1 MGVADGLCC
10 RGEEATAMT
19 SVPLRPTALEID
31 LDAAA
36 HNIRAVRE
44 LVRTERKIF
53 AVVKADGYGY
63 GAAEMGAVFVRHGAD
78 WLAVADPVEGIR
90 LRERGIAAPILV
102 YPSSLPDAAGETLAH
117 GLVPTLVDL
126 ESARACSAAA
136 TGPCEVFVKIDVGLE
151 RLGVPAEQAVKSI
164 LAMLELRHLRL
175 GGLCAHPHAEVGSD
189 PAYADWQLGRF
200 TAVVDELE
208 ARGVRVPVRLFAAS
222 PFVLRFPHTYLNAVD
237 PGRMLYGITFPG
249 ETPPVPL
256 RPALHALTTR
266 VIALKELSPRER
278 FAELAPFPVTAPLRL
293 GVVPMGSADG
303 LRWLHAGR
311 VLVRGRAVPLIGSPS
326 LEHTRIDLTSVPD
339 AAVGDAVV
347 IIGRQGD
354 LEISPAE
361 VAARH
366 GLGLHHVATTV
377 GPRVARVYLSGGAP
391 GAAARSPRG

>member
-1 MGVADGLCC
+1 MSNA
-10 RGEEATAMT
+10 
-19 SVPLRPTALEID
+19 PLRPNALEVD

-36 HNIRAVRE
+36 QNVRAVRG
-44 LVRTERKIF
+44 LVGPARKIF
-53 AVVKADGYGY
+53 AVVKADGYGF
-63 GAAEMGAVFVRHGAD
+63 GAAEMGALFVRHGAD
-78 WLAVADPVEGIR
+78 WLAVADVTEGIR
-90 LRERGIAAPILV
+90 LRARGIAAPILV
-102 YPSSLPDAAGETLAH
+102 YPNSLPNAAGETLAH

-126 ESARACSAAA
+126 EGARAYSAAA
-136 TGPCEVFVKIDVGLE
+136 TGPCEAFVKVDVGLE
-151 RLGVPAEQAVKSI
+151 RLGVPAEQAVKMV
-164 LAMLELRHLRL
+164 LAMLELPHLRL
-175 GGLCAHPHAEVGSD
+175 GGLCAHPHAEVDGD

-200 TAVVDELE
+200 TGVVDELE

-256 RPALHALTTR
+256 RSALRSLTTR
-266 VIALKELSPRER
+266 VIAVKELAPRAR

-311 VLVRGRAVPLIGSPS
+311 VLVRGRAAPLIGAPS
-326 LEHTRIDLTSVPD
+326 LEHTRIDLTGVPD
-339 AAVGDAVV
+339 AAVGDEIV

-361 VAARH
+361 VAAH
-366 GLGLHHVATTV
+366 QGLDLHHVATTV
-377 GPRVARVYLSGGAP
+377 GPRVARVYHSGTSGG
-391 GAAARSPRG
+391 G